1 MKLTSLHILGNS
13 MVSYLIPFVGREE
26 EVGGEGPLGGVG
38 VLDGFASRLG
48 VLLDRPV
55 NLEAKDEVRLG

>member
-1 MKLTSLHILGNS
+1 